1 MIKRAAARMK
11 RSLSLVPGGLD
22 YLNEEEINTIKF
34 GTKGYYLDDPLFSKI
49 NYHPIVG
56 SVEDLS

>member
-1 MIKRAAARMK
+1 MK